1 MGELYA
7 SLADFARRFIVPSSL
22 VAPCTLERA
31 VAQHRDELDARH
43 VLRRQPGFRPS
54 RAYVAYGAR
63 PSGDRGDG
71 HGDADHL
78 PAALE
83 LPAVDH
89 HRRIQHVLNSVRVH
103 IDAALGSDPRRS
115 MRRRRAP
122 ENKITI
128 ALFES
133 YESRERR
140 SQRRVTRRRA
150 ASLEASS
157 KLEFDDVRVYG
168 DALARPRRGPGR
180 RRRATERWTRR
191 KRRRS
196 REGATGP
203 GLRARLRRT
212 GRPGYRVPPRGQS
225 RLRLQ
230 ERADGAPGTV
240 QRRQGTSEQGTSER
254 RPIQCPRRAE

>member
-1 MGELYA
+1 M
-7 SLADFARRFIVPSSL
+7 
-22 VAPCTLERA
+22 T
-31 VAQHRDELDARH
+31 
-43 VLRRQPGFRPS
+43 
-54 RAYVAYGAR
+54 
-63 PSGDRGDG
+63 
-71 HGDADHL
+71 
-78 PAALE
+78 
-83 LPAVDH
+83 
-89 HRRIQHVLNSVRVH
+89 
-103 IDAALGSDPRRS
+103 
-115 MRRRRAP
+115 
-122 ENKITI
+122 
-128 ALFES
+128 
-133 YESRERR
+133 YECGRR

-180 RRRATERWTRR
+180 RRRATEPRRCERW

-196 REGATGP
+196 WTGATGP

-240 QRRQGTSEQGTSER
+240 IRRQGTPEQGTR
-254 RPIQCPRRAE
+254 RRAIQCPRRTEQQSITEHHRRSRRVRYHAAGAHVPRTRPPAMPHVRADVRVRGDQSPAPRAVLPRPHRPGWMATRRRTRGSEMRIAAASEELVQVGGALQALRVVRRRRGCRRGCRGHSCARFKR